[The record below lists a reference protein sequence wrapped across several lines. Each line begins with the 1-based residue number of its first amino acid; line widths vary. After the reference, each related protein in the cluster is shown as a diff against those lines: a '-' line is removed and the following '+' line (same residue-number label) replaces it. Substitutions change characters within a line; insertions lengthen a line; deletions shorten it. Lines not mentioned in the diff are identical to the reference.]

1 MNERRAMYEIAAWE
15 FCRWFKLKDQ
25 FLALAVTCAIGLL
38 IWGGKAWL
46 ETSDRDPVTVAIV
59 HADLLP
65 ISAPGDSRL
74 LFRPVPPD
82 SEQAMREAVRHQ
94 EIDGLLVI
102 HSVDRAELSVFRPPA
117 WSGELERLLTQARTE
132 ISVRA
137 LNLTSDDIANAF
149 RPFELQV
156 AYDAEGSR
164 PAGIA
169 EKIAAGIV
177 IGLMIMGLFVGF
189 AYQFV
194 TITGEKQL
202 RVTEQIISAVSPQSW
217 IDGKILGL
225 SALAMAS
232 TVTYVIASLV
242 FVAISGAFGDM
253 LEIPAGIADPL
264 MIVGLLFLGLGGYLL
279 WNTFFAGLAAT
290 INDPNTS
297 AKGSLMLLPIVVTI
311 GAAVFAIKDPDSTA
325 SVVLS
330 WFPAT
335 APAAMAGRMVTS
347 DVATWEVL
355 ASLILLAVAIW
366 LLRTA
371 AGKVFRLGILMYGK
385 EPSMKEIWRWMREA

>member
-1 MNERRAMYEIAAWE
+1 MNERRAVYEIAVWE
-15 FCRWFKLKDQ
+15 FRRWFKLKDQ
-25 FLALAVTCAIGLL
+25 VLALVVTCAIGLL

-46 ETSDRDPVTVAIV
+46 DRSDHKPVTIGVV

-65 ISAPGDSRL
+65 FSAPSGSRL
-74 LFRPVPPD
+74 VFRPVPPD
-82 SEQAMREAVRHQ
+82 SEQFMREAVRRQ

-102 HSVDRAELSVFRPPA
+102 EGADRAELTVFRAPA
-117 WSGELERLLTQARTE
+117 WSAELERLLTQARTE
-132 ISVRA
+132 IKVRA
-137 LNLTSDDIANAF
+137 LNLTADDVAEAF
-149 RPFELQV
+149 RSFDLRV

-164 PAGIA
+164 PAGVA
-169 EKIAAGIV
+169 EKIAAGII

-225 SALAMAS
+225 SALAMVS
-232 TVTYVIASLV
+232 TVTYVMASLL
-242 FVAISGAFGDM
+242 FVTISGAFGDM
-253 LEIPAGIADPL
+253 LEIPAGISDPL
-264 MIVGLLFLGLGGYLL
+264 MILWLLLLGLGGYLL

-311 GAAVFAIKDPDSTA
+311 IAAVIAIKDPDATS

-335 APAAMAGRMVTS
+335 APAAMAGRLVTS
-347 DVATWEVL
+347 EVPAWEVI
-355 ASLILLAVAIW
+355 ASLILLSAAIW

-371 AGKVFRLGILMYGK
+371 AGKVFQLGILMYGK